1 MEDYIMFRSQTPDD
15 ISQEEYEKYV
25 SPHMELV
32 EEYLKTYLIP
42 DYVAFFIFSA
52 YRNQLE
58 EDSYDIFISSALD
71 FFNVDYDKKNRLILK
86 DEITRI
92 LEIKYGFV
100 IDKENPLTFK

>member
-1 MEDYIMFRSQTPDD
+1 MFRPQTPDD
-15 ISQEEYEKYV
+15 ISQEEYDKYV
-25 SPHMELV
+25 LPHTELV

-42 DYVAFFIFSA
+42 DYVAFFISSA

-86 DEITRI
+86 EEITKI

-100 IDKENPLTFK
+100 IEKEEPLTFK

>member
-1 MEDYIMFRSQTPDD
+1 MFRPQTPDD

-42 DYVAFFIFSA
+42 DYVAFFITSA

-71 FFNVDYDKKNRLILK
+71 FFNVDYGKKNRLILK

-100 IDKENPLTFK
+100 IDKEDPLAFK